1 MRIWRKADDFI
12 TYRCARCR
20 TKGYASDGST
30 KATRP
35 VLKRL
40 RASTSTVADDA
51 KRTADALAIWRASR
65 SISGTQAATY
75 LRSRGIRTD
84 ENLSHV
90 LRFNPALYYDGG
102 TVGGMVALMRDVVTD
117 EPKAIHRTFLDGKA
131 RKIGRKMLGP
141 AKGTSIKLDA
151 SEDVTSGLHLAEG
164 IETALSA
171 RQVGYRPAWAMGSAG
186 AIEAFPVLPWIEA
199 ISVFGEND
207 ARSRQAARVVS
218 SRYKA
223 AGLEMLF
230 LEAES
235 GDINDALRRV
245 S

>member
-1 MRIWRKADDFI
+1 
-12 TYRCARCR
+12 
-20 TKGYASDGST
+20 
-30 KATRP
+30 
-35 VLKRL
+35 
-40 RASTSTVADDA
+40 
-51 KRTADALAIWRASR
+51 
-65 SISGTQAATY
+65 
-75 LRSRGIRTD
+75 
-84 ENLSHV
+84 V

-117 EPKAIHRTFLDGKA
+117 EPKAIHRTFLDGTG
-131 RKIGRKMLGP
+131 RKLERKMLGP

-151 SEDVTSGLHLAEG
+151 NEDVACGLHLAEG

-186 AIEAFPVLPWIEA
+186 AIEAFPVLPGIDA
-199 ISVFGEND
+199 LSVFGEND
-207 ARSRQAARVVS
+207 ERSRQTARAVS
-218 SRYKA
+218 RRYKG

-235 GDINDALRRV
+235 GDLNDALRKV